1 MENTKQVVE
10 YARTLTYEQLPDE
23 VVQAT
28 KILMLDTLG
37 ALFAA
42 WPSRHP
48 ASRMVGDYVKA
59 MEGKPE
65 CTVFGREFKAPAVY
79 AALVNGVMGYA
90 ADHEGGI
97 LSPPPV
103 HVASCNVPTALVMAE
118 RENASGTELITA
130 LTVGY
135 DIADR
140 VSKANLTP
148 HSYPHSFHPSA
159 IFGTFGAVA
168 VAGHLLQLDEAQFIN
183 ALGLAGNNAGGLIAW
198 VNDPTEHS
206 RPLNNGLAARNG
218 VQAALLAAQGFG
230 GPQGILDD
238 IKYNI
243 FDAYSGAMNLAEITR
258 DLGTDFAITRHD
270 GFKKYPCCYDIH
282 TGLDA
287 LLKILSEHN
296 LKTAQIE
303 QITHTVSATRRSVI
317 DNNILKSHN
326 AQYIMAVVAVERQ
339 LLWDDFLKD
348 RRSEPEI
355 GEMFKRVKLTGSQE
369 LAASPYHEP
378 AIVEV
383 ETKDGNRYAERADLP
398 RGHLKNPLNSEE
410 IEQKYRRL
418 ASAAVNEA
426 RVQKILEMVNR
437 LETLSSVRELTKY
450 LSL

>member
-1 MENTKQVVE
+1 MKNTTQVVQ
-10 YARTLTYEQLPDE
+10 YLRALTFEELPE
-23 VVQAT
+23 AVVEAA
-28 KILMLDTLG
+28 KVLVLDTIG

-48 ASRMVGDYVKA
+48 APRIVGDYIKDLG
-59 MEGKPE
+59 GKQE
-65 CTVFGREFKAPAVY
+65 CTVFGREFRAPAPH

-90 ADHEGGI
+90 ADIEGGI

-103 HVASCNVPTALVMAE
+103 HVASSAVPTALVMAE
-118 RENASGTELITA
+118 RQDASGADLITA
-130 LTVGY
+130 LTLGY

-140 VSKANLTP
+140 VSKANATS

-159 IFGTFGAVA
+159 VFGTFGSVA
-168 VAGHLLQLDEAQFIN
+168 VAGRLLKLDELQFIN

-218 VQAALLAAQGFG
+218 TQAALLAAKGFG

-243 FDAYSGAMNLAEITR
+243 FEAYSGAMNLVEITR
-258 DLGTDFAITRHD
+258 ALGTDFAITRHD

-287 LLKILSEHN
+287 LLKILNDHN
-296 LKTAQIE
+296 ITAPQIE

-326 AQYIMAVVAVERQ
+326 AQYIMSVVAVERQ

-348 RRSEPEI
+348 RRLEPEI
-355 GEMFKRVKLTGSQE
+355 GNMFRRVKLTGSQE
-369 LAASPYHEP
+369 LADTPYHEP

-383 ETKDGNRYAERADLP
+383 KTKDGNRYTERVDLP
-398 RGHLKNPLNSEE
+398 RGHLKNPMTQDEV
-410 IEQKYRRL
+410 EQKFRRL
-418 ASAAVNEA
+418 AKTAVSEA
-426 RVQKILEMVNR
+426 RSEKIMEIVNR
-437 LETLSSVRELTKY
+437 LETVPSVRELT
-450 LSL
+450 SLLAY